1 MGRSN
6 ASWDI
11 QCGAII
17 TRSIFFQNPHKI
29 HRRAHIGSLLVR
41 FMGPTWGPSG
51 APWTLLSGVSFVCPN
66 SDVYLSVTVVMYEIW
81 YIAPR
86 SKGTRLNFV
95 YFWRSYGNAK
105 TQSVASINLSNY
117 VLPSN
122 LICSA
127 PIPFLHPHCVTVPQW
142 RESSSIP
149 QIVRAKHKKQ
159 YDYHLR
165 SFNCLFVSLLSHFW
179 LIHFFHLYLLYQP
192 NLGLGLNVRVFTAP
206 GVSLHVGSSSHQFSS
221 YPISWKQHFSPYGI
235 LCFWH

>member
-1 MGRSN
+1 MGRLN

-17 TRSIFFQNPHKI
+17 TPSIFVHNPHKI
-29 HRRAHIGSLLVR
+29 HRRAHIVR
-41 FMGPTWGPSG
+41 FMGPTWGQSG
-51 APWTLLSGVSFVCPN
+51 ADRTQVGPMLAPWTLLSWVSFVCPN
-66 SDVYLSVTVVMYEIW
+66 SDVYLSGTVVMYAIW

-86 SKGTRLNFV
+86 TKGTRLNFV

-117 VLPSN
+117 VLQSN

-149 QIVRAKHKKQ
+149 QFIRAKHKNAIW
-159 YDYHLR
+159 L
-165 SFNCLFVSLLSHFW
+165 SLL
-179 LIHFFHLYLLYQP
+179 
-192 NLGLGLNVRVFTAP
+192 
-206 GVSLHVGSSSHQFSS
+206 
-221 YPISWKQHFSPYGI
+221 
-235 LCFWH
+235 